1 MQKPPIEDV
10 IKALV
15 EAGLPADEIASTIAR
30 MFATSGDE
38 IKKVAD
44 EVIPAPKSA
53 SVIPKLVEEGK
64 PLPAAQKISAAEKL
78 AKTPKFVRP
87 KFDDVVHAKTTEKF
101 SDIMSADEF
110 SAAADKDLKYIR
122 NSKLNA
128 VENEERRLA
137 GRAESKAK
145 SDANKAAHASTR
157 TPEARRA
164 AAAKQ
169 QEYFKNLK
177 KGDK

>member
-1 MQKPPIEDV
+1 MQ
-10 IKALV
+10 ALM
-15 EAGLPADEIASTIAR
+15 EAGLPADEIASTVAR

-64 PLPAAQKISAAEKL
+64 PLPAAEKL
-78 AKTPKFVRP
+78 KVASTTPKFVRP

-101 SDIMSADEF
+101 SDLMSADEF
-110 SAAADKDLKYIR
+110 AAATDKELKYIR

-128 VENEERRLA
+128 VENEERRLV
-137 GRAESKAK
+137 GRAASEAK
-145 SDANKAAHASTR
+145 SQANKAAHAATR
-157 TPEARRA
+157 TPEARKA

>member
-87 KFDDVVHAKTTEKF
+87 KFDDVVHANTTEKY
-101 SDIMSADEF
+101 SDLMSKEQFD
-110 SAAADKDLKYIR
+110 AAKDSDLKYIH
-122 NSKLNA
+122 NSTKHAYNTSQLP
-128 VENEERRLA
+128 RP
-137 GRAESKAK
+137 RAEKKA
-145 SDANKAAHASTR
+145 ANKAAHAATR
-157 TPEARRA
+157 TPEARRE

-169 QEYFKNLK
+169 AEYFKNLK

>member
-1 MQKPPIEDV
+1 MKPPIEDV
-10 IKALV
+10 IKALM
-15 EAGLPADEIASTIAR
+15 EAGLPADEIASTVAR

-64 PLPAAQKISAAEKL
+64 PLPAAQKLAA
-78 AKTPKFVRP
+78 ASTTPKFVRP

-101 SDIMSADEF
+101 SDLMSADEF
-110 SAAADKDLKYIR
+110 AAATDKELKYIR

-137 GRAESKAK
+137 GRAKSEAK
-145 SDANKAAHASTR
+145 SQANKEAHAATR

>member
-10 IKALV
+10 IKALM
-15 EAGLPADEIASTIAR
+15 EAGLPADEIASTVAR

-64 PLPAAQKISAAEKL
+64 PLPAAEKL
-78 AKTPKFVRP
+78 KVASTAPKFVRP

-101 SDIMSADEF
+101 SDLMSADEF
-110 SAAADKDLKYIR
+110 AAATDKELKYIR

-128 VENEERRLA
+128 VENEERRLV
-137 GRAESKAK
+137 GRAESEAK
-145 SDANKAAHASTR
+145 SQANKAAHAATR
-157 TPEARRA
+157 TPEARKA

-177 KGDK
+177 KKDK

>member
-1 MQKPPIEDV
+1 VKPPIEDV

-15 EAGLPADEIASTIAR
+15 EAGLPADEIASTIAK
-30 MFATSGDE
+30 MFGSGGDE
-38 IKKVAD
+38 VAKVAD
-44 EVIPAPKSA
+44 EAIPAKPPKTPR
-53 SVIPKLVEEGK
+53 VKPELVPEGK
-64 PLPAAQKISAAEKL
+64 PLPAAEKL
-78 AKTPKFVRP
+78 AAASTTPKFVRP

-110 SAAADKDLKYIR
+110 AAAADKDLKYIR

-128 VENEERRLA
+128 AENEERRLA
-137 GRAESKAK
+137 GRAKSDAK
-145 SDANKAAHASTR
+145 SQANKAAHASTR

>member
-1 MQKPPIEDV
+1 MKPPIEDV

-15 EAGLPADEIASTIAR
+15 NAGLDGDQIASTIAK
-30 MFATSGDE
+30 MFGSGSDE
-38 IKKVAD
+38 VAKVAD
-44 EVIPAPKSA
+44 EVIPAKPPKTPR
-53 SVIPKLVEEGK
+53 VKPDLVPEGQ

-87 KFDDVVHAKTTEKF
+87 KFDDVVHANTTEKY
-101 SDIMSADEF
+101 SDLMSKEQFD
-110 SAAADKDLKYIR
+110 AAKDSDLKYIH
-122 NSKLNA
+122 NSTKHAYNTSQLP
-128 VENEERRLA
+128 RP
-137 GRAESKAK
+137 RAEKKA
-145 SDANKAAHASTR
+145 ANKAAHAATR

>member
-1 MQKPPIEDV
+1 MKPPIEDV
-10 IKALV
+10 IKALM
-15 EAGLPADEIASTIAR
+15 EAGLPADEIASTVAK
-30 MFATSGDE
+30 MFGSGGDE
-38 IKKVAD
+38 IAKVAD
-44 EVIPAPKSA
+44 EVVPAPKTPKSA
-53 SVIPKLVEEGK
+53 SVVPKLVEEGK
-64 PLPAAQKISAAEKL
+64 PLPAAQKLAA
-78 AKTPKFVRP
+78 ASTTPKFVRP

-101 SDIMSADEF
+101 SDLMSADEF
-110 SAAADKDLKYIR
+110 AAATDKELKYIR

-137 GRAESKAK
+137 GRAKSEAK
-145 SDANKAAHASTR
+145 SQANKEAHAATR

>member
-10 IKALV
+10 IKALM
-15 EAGLPADEIASTIAR
+15 EAGLPADEIASTVAR

-44 EVIPAPKSA
+44 EIIPAPKSA

-64 PLPAAQKISAAEKL
+64 PLPAAQKLAA
-78 AKTPKFVRP
+78 ASTTPKFVRP

-101 SDIMSADEF
+101 SDLMSADEF
-110 SAAADKDLKYIR
+110 AAATDKELKYIR

-128 VENEERRLA
+128 IENEERRLA
-137 GRAESKAK
+137 GRAKSEAK
-145 SDANKAAHASTR
+145 SQANKEAHAATR